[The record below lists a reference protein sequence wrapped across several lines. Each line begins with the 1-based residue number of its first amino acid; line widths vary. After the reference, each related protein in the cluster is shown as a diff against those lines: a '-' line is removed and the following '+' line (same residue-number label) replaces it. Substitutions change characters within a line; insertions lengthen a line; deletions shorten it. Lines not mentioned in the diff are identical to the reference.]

1 MTIKEILDDYKET
14 EKVVVQEK
22 ETKQI
27 LFYGDVKNLRSI
39 GKEYLDK
46 TPLITVIKDDIKFL
60 I

>member
-1 MTIKEILDDYKET
+1 MTIKEILDDYKDT